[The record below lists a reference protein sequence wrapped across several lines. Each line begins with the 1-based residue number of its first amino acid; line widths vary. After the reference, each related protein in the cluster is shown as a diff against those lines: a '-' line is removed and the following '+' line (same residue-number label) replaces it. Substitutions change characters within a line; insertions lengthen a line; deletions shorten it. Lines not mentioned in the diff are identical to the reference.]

1 MKKILLF
8 TFLVL
13 SLLVNAQTPIQ
24 EFKFNGNRSNTQNNN
39 SFLGVDKFVND
50 RTGTANSAI
59 RVNNIAMEVTL
70 PNMPLSN
77 SSRTISIWVKYNDI
91 SSANYIWG
99 YGSSYNAQYFGLLQQ
114 STTNGKSDL
123 NLAGWGPNNDA
134 IVNTTIAINTWYN
147 YTVTYDGLT
156 SKIYRNGELIK
167 SSISPRK
174 LTSGIVFSIGKMGS
188 STSINADIDDLKIYD
203 VALTSEEVATL
214 YNDTPILA
222 PNNLIVETKTVE
234 TKKVETKTTGKKGPT
249 KPVKASGAVATTN
262 SNIVLSTPIE
272 TEVVK
277 TSEIF
282 STQGLKVITSDKK
295 EINIATLPEGTY
307 LLKISNSPS
316 ASSKNSKKLTSN

>member
-1 MKKILLF
+1 MKKLILL
-8 TFLVL
+8 TLLVL
-13 SLLVNAQTPIQ
+13 SPLVDAQTPIQ

-39 SFLGVDKFVND
+39 SFVGVDKFVND
-50 RTGTANSAI
+50 RTGVANSAI
-59 RVNNIAMEVTL
+59 RVNNIGMEVTL

-77 SSRTISIWVKYNDI
+77 SPRTISIWVKYNDI
-91 SSANYIWG
+91 TTANYIWG

-114 STTNGKSDL
+114 STTTSKSDL
-123 NLAGWGPNNDA
+123 NLAGWGPANDA

-167 SSISPRK
+167 SAISPRK

-203 VALTSEEVATL
+203 VALTSEQVATL

-222 PNNLIVETKTVE
+222 PNNLIAETKTVE
-234 TKKVETKTTGKKGPT
+234 TKKIETKTTPKGAKAVKKSAT
-249 KPVKASGAVATTN
+249 VASTN
-262 SNIVLSTPIE
+262 SNIVLTTPIE
-272 TEVVK
+272 TEIIK

-282 STQGLKVITSDKK
+282 STKGLKVISSDKK
-295 EINIATLPEGTY
+295 EINITTLPEGTY
-307 LLKISNSPS
+307 LLKITNSLQSNSL
-316 ASSKNSKKLTSN
+316 KDSKKLTSN